1 MREETSM
8 ESNDFVFDGIVEM
21 YHKCHRISLNRDRL
35 YIDSPDWIKKATIN
49 MITGDDKCVQYAL
62 TVAFNHERFVKTRQ
76 KVSKIKSFINN

>member
-35 YIDSPDWIKKATIN
+35 YIDSPHWIKKATIN
-49 MITGDDKCVQYAL
+49 MITGDDKCFQYAV
-62 TVAFNHERFVKTRQ
+62 TVALNHQSFVKDLH
-76 KVSKIKSFINN
+76 KILKIKPFINN